1 MEFVRQINTHFTEN
15 DYEKVVIMM
24 IEDRD
29 FNKAEFVRKLIRQ
42 EWKRRQAIKAK
53 AEATDGSN

>member
-1 MEFVRQINTHFTEN
+1 MELIRQINTHFEKD
-15 DYEKVVIMM
+15 DYEKVVSMM

-42 EWKRRQAIKAK
+42 EWERRQAMKAK
-53 AEATDGSN
+53 AEATNGSN

>member
-1 MEFVRQINTHFTEN
+1 MELIRQINTHFEKD
-15 DYEKVVIMM
+15 DYEKVVSMM

-42 EWKRRQAIKAK
+42 EWARRHPE
-53 AEATDGSN
+53 AEIPEIQKVRI

>member
-1 MEFVRQINTHFTEN
+1 MDLIRQINTHFEKD
-15 DYEKVVIMM
+15 DYEKVVSMM

-42 EWKRRQAIKAK
+42 EWERRQAMKVK
-53 AEATDGSN
+53 AEATNGSN

>member
-1 MEFVRQINTHFTEN
+1 MELVRQINTHFEKD

-29 FNKAEFVRKLIRQ
+29 FNKAEFVRKLVRQ
-42 EWKRRQAIKAK
+42 EWDRRQAAK
-53 AEATDGSN
+53 KEESDGSN

>member
-1 MEFVRQINTHFTEN
+1 MELVRQINTHFEKD

-29 FNKAEFVRKLIRQ
+29 FNKAEFVRKLVRQ
-42 EWKRRQAIKAK
+42 EWDRRQVAK
-53 AEATDGSN
+53 KEESDGSN